1 MRLTQGHSRYNLAL
15 CRRLSQFYGEIND
28 EQPSQVQPNDKS
40 REAAAIRR
48 SAAVAPNRDD
58 AVSLGDPSLF
68 SGSYSDLSST
78 LSDRVIRSLSSC
90 GFVQMT
96 VIQSRSIPRILDGCD
111 VLIRSATGSGKT
123 LTFLVPALQRLVCPR
138 NGAKITRQ
146 DGTCVMMIC
155 PTRELSV
162 QTKDTFSKLARPFPW
177 IVVAALKGGDSRKSE
192 KAQIRK
198 GITVVIGTPGR
209 VLDHC
214 ESTASFKVSNMDMFV
229 LDEADRLLD
238 MGFEVKIRGIYKFLM
253 SSRDVE
259 SAGKLQTV
267 MTSATLTDAVHK
279 LADFCLRTNRE
290 TIGVDDDFLAMPSTL
305 THEYV
310 VVECKDK
317 LICLISLLLKYVSN
331 GEKVLIFVANCQT
344 VVYFHR
350 LLQSLTWPTV
360 AGAKKG
366 KRDLPSKVAKKLDS
380 YSNTIDEYELMT
392 GEDARQFKGP
402 IEGRPKGLPVFGQVP
417 IHMLHGSMEAN
428 DRAGYM
434 SDFMSQERTIMVST
448 DVASRG
454 LNLSK
459 VDRVIQYDPPQQ
471 LEEYIHRSGRTARL
485 GGKGNAILLLMPH
498 EVHFIQALRQRGIHV
513 KQVMEGLVWSYIE
526 QTFVPKHLRSFKG
539 YNISFLRNCFSDL
552 VSDDPELLSH
562 AQNAFRAAVQSYK
575 SYARELRR
583 TFDFKK
589 LHLGHYAAAYCLKQ
603 RPGDLLPD
611 RRQSAAPGTAAAGH
625 SAAKGKG
632 ANARAGGKTHTP
644 KPAPTRV
651 NKGMG
656 RVSQTTRTIK
666 KVSKPS
672 KPPARTAKTAPL
684 SSAASQAALKAIE
697 YLKSRNEVLTR

>member
-1 MRLTQGHSRYNLAL
+1 MHRTQGRSRYNLAL
-15 CRRLSQFYGEIND
+15 CRRLSQFYGRIKD
-28 EQPSQVQPNDKS
+28 DQPSPSQSNDGN
-40 REAAAIRR
+40 REPSGSRR
-48 SAAVAPNRDD
+48 SATVAPKRED

-68 SGSYSDLSST
+68 SGSFSDLSST
-78 LSDRVIRSLSSC
+78 LSERVIRSLSSC
-90 GFVQMT
+90 SFVQMT

-162 QTKDTFSKLARPFPW
+162 QTRDTFSKLARPFPW
-177 IVVAALKGGDSRKSE
+177 IVVAALMGGDSRKSE

-214 ESTASFKVSNMDMFV
+214 ESTASFKVSNMEMFV

-253 SSRDVE
+253 ASRDVE

-317 LICLISLLLKYVSN
+317 LICLVSLLLKYVSN

-366 KRDLPSKVAKKLDS
+366 KRDISSKVAKQLDT
-380 YSNTIDEYELMT
+380 YSNTIDEYEMMT
-392 GEDARQFKGP
+392 GEDARQFKGS
-402 IEGRPKGLPVFGQVP
+402 IEGRPKGLPVFSKVP
-417 IHMLHGSMEAN
+417 IHMLHGSMEVN

-434 SDFMSQERTIMVST
+434 SDFMSHDRAIMIST

-454 LNLSK
+454 LNMSK

-526 QTFVPKHLRSFKG
+526 QTFVPKHLRGFKG

-552 VSDDPELLSH
+552 VSADAELLSI
-562 AQNAFRAAVQSYK
+562 AQSAFRAAVQSYK
-575 SYARELRR
+575 SYARDLRR

-603 RPGDLLPD
+603 RPGDILPD
-611 RRQSAAPGTAAAGH
+611 RGHGAAPNAAAAGH
-625 SAAKGKG
+625 SAAKHKG
-632 ANARAGGKTHTP
+632 ANVRSGGKTHTP
-644 KPAPTRV
+644 HMAPGRA
-651 NKGMG
+651 NKGAS
-656 RVSQTTRTIK
+656 RVAQTTRNMK

-672 KPPARTAKTAPL
+672 KPTRTAKTAPL

-697 YLKSRNEVLTR
+697 YLKSRNEVLTS